1 MTKSLNSVVSRFFI
15 SLFIGVISYPAVALI
30 RGYDLSETSGYY
42 YFGFLGYATLALFLI
57 FETQNFKSKF
67 LQTGLS
73 WKDNFQK
80 RLWTEIGSTLI
91 LTPLILNPVYLLF
104 FLTFF
109 YGMTVS
115 LPSWWFYN
123 IIGMLLSF
131 LFLFFVNLG
140 FFIEEWQNSLLKN
153 EILEKEGIR
162 ARLEVLQSQISP
174 HFLFN
179 NFNILN
185 ALIDVEPKLAQQYLQ
200 KLSDVFRYVL
210 KNHQDETVTL
220 TEELKFI
227 TDYLFLLK
235 IRFSENFYV
244 EMNIADDCLLFH
256 LPPATLQLLVENA
269 VKHNEL
275 SKRNPLTIR
284 IYTTHNQSLVV
295 ENNLQLKQSV
305 EPGEST
311 KTGLSNISE
320 RYHFLTKRK
329 IEISENGKLF
339 SVTIPLLE
347 VEEP

>member
-1 MTKSLNSVVSRFFI
+1 MTKSLNSTASRFAI
-15 SLFIGVISYPAVALI
+15 SLFVGVISYPAVALI
-30 RGYDLSETSGYY
+30 RGYDFSEISAYY
-42 YFGFLGYATLALFLI
+42 YFGFSGYASLTLFLI
-57 FETQNFKSKF
+57 FEAQNFKSRF
-67 LQTGLS
+67 LQSRIS

-91 LTPLILNPVYLLF
+91 LTPLILNPIYFLF

-123 IIGMLLSF
+123 IVGMLLSF

-140 FFIEEWQNSLLKN
+140 FFIEEWQHSLLKN
-153 EILEKEGIR
+153 EMLEKEGIR

-210 KNHQDETVTL
+210 KNHQDETVAL
-220 TEELKFI
+220 KDELKFI
-227 TDYLFLLK
+227 SDYLFLLK

-244 EMNIADDCLLFH
+244 EMAIADECLQLH
-256 LPPATLQLLVENA
+256 LPPATLQLLVENS
-269 VKHNEL
+269 VKHNEI

-284 IYTTHNQSLVV
+284 IYTTHDHSLTV

-305 EPGEST
+305 EPSDST
-311 KTGLSNISE
+311 KTGLSNIGE
-320 RYHFLTKRK
+320 RYHFLTKQK
-329 IEISENGKLF
+329 ITINENGKLF
-339 SVTIPLLE
+339 SVTVPLLKIE
-347 VEEP
+347 NS